1 MPRLALNP
9 HGRAYL
15 GTLGTTLTVLSRGS
29 SIHHSSCHI

>member
-15 GTLGTTLTVLSRGS
+15 GTLGTTLGWLYRGS
-29 SIHHSSCHI
+29 LVDHSSCHI